1 MKSSHSLASFFALAL
16 AGALHLTAA
25 VDYHNHI
32 GLQLWSLR
40 EQTKA
45 DLPAALDLLKGY
57 GITEVETAG
66 TGNLS
71 VEDFTKLLSDRNLTA
86 VSAHMG
92 YDALKKDLPEA
103 IRTAKILGVK
113 YVITPS
119 LARGPAGLTAAE
131 AHEVAA
137 NFTKWGE
144 AFRAEGITYGYHFHG
159 FEFVALAEA
168 NGASAFDIFL
178 RETKP
183 ELVTFEM
190 DVFWVVHAGKDPV
203 QLLKDHPT
211 RWSLMHVKDIRK
223 GAVTGLSSGHAA
235 PIDNVA
241 VGVGQINWPAV
252 LKTAQEVG
260 VKHYFIEDET
270 PTPLVC
276 IPDSLKYLR
285 ALKL

>member
-1 MKSSHSLASFFALAL
+1 MKISSLPSLFALAL
-16 AGALHLTAA
+16 AGAIQLTAA
-25 VDYHNHI
+25 ADYHDHI

-71 VEDFTKLLSDRNLTA
+71 VEDFTKLLSDRNLTP

-92 YDALKKDLPEA
+92 YDALQKDLPGA

-119 LARGPAGLTAAE
+119 LAHGPAGLTTAE

-137 NFTKWGE
+137 NFNKWGE

-159 FEFVALAEA
+159 FEFVPLAEEK
-168 NGASAFDIFL
+168 GASAFDIFL

-190 DVFWVVHAGKDPV
+190 DVFWVFHAGKDPV
-203 QLLKDHPT
+203 KLLKEHPT
-211 RWSLMHVKDIRK
+211 RWSLMHVKDMRK

-241 VGVGQINWPAV
+241 VGVGQIDWPAV
-252 LKTAQEVG
+252 LKTAQDVG

-270 PTPLVC
+270 PTPLTC